1 MYFKKIIIPVFVFVL
16 SLSVCAS
23 AKTLEFTMGV
33 NSMYES
39 SDGIESFELENAPY
53 TKNDRT
59 MVPVRIISERFGA
72 EVGWDGEKSEITI
85 VKGDKTIILTLGKA
99 EAIINGAVEALD
111 VAPEEFNGRTMVP
124 LRFISENLGM
134 DVDYIAATEQVL
146 ITDDSPVMTIEG
158 KDITIDD
165 YRSAMAYI
173 GYSAEIDDVEEAV
186 AFCTTMFKQ
195 IYSSSAYIAK
205 DEPLYTG
212 LYDGEVKN
220 NIQPYKEAIYQT
232 ALVAPVAALLENDMK
247 VVEYIYGILGTES
260 AAVKILEKYEN
271 EFVTAKHILITTE
284 ERTKAEA
291 KKVAEDVLKK
301 LKKGGDFD
309 SLMAEF
315 SEDPGTAQYPQGYT
329 FTKGEMVKPF
339 EEAAFS
345 LKEGEISGLVETDY
359 GYHILKREALAGIDE
374 YTYRFLAESVASG
387 MYDEIINTAVGKIT
401 VKEYMTDAEIAAML
415 K

>member
-1 MYFKKIIIPVFVFVL
+1 MYFKKTVILTLAFML

-39 SDGIESFELENAPY
+39 SEGIESFELENAPY

-72 EVGWDGEKSEITI
+72 EVGWDGEKNEITI
-85 VKGDKTIILTLGKA
+85 VKGGKTIILTLGKA
-99 EAIINGAVEALD
+99 EAIVNGEVEALD

-124 LRFISENLGM
+124 LRFVSETLGM

-146 ITDDSPVMTIEG
+146 ITDELPVMTVGER
-158 KDITIDD
+158 DITIDD

-173 GYSAEIDDVEEAV
+173 GYDPELDNAEEAV
-186 AFCTTMFKQ
+186 AFCTNMFKQ
-195 IYSSSAYIAK
+195 IYSSSDYIGRGGF
-205 DEPLYTG
+205 LTTG

-220 NIQPYKEAIYQT
+220 SIEPYKEGVYQS
-232 ALVAPVAALLENDMK
+232 ALVAPVAGLLENDMK
-247 VVEYIYGILGTES
+247 VVEYIYSILGSENG
-260 AAVKILEKYEN
+260 AVKIQEKYEN
-271 EFVTAKHILITTE
+271 EFVTAKHILISTE
-284 ERTKAEA
+284 ERTPAEA
-291 KKVAEDVLKK
+291 KKIADDVLKK

-309 SLMAEF
+309 ALMSEF

-329 FTKGEMVKPF
+329 FTKGEMVKEF

-345 LKEGEISGLVETDY
+345 LKDGEISGLVESDF
-359 GYHILKREALAGIDE
+359 GYHILKREPLAELDE
-374 YTYRFLAESVASG
+374 YSYYSLAESVASE
-387 MYDEIINTAVGKIT
+387 MYDEIVKVAESEVN